1 MNILSINIQTN
12 KLEKSKQ
19 FYAEVLELPI
29 IESLEESVTVQAG
42 DTILTLEET
51 TDEVNVYHL
60 AFNIPS
66 NQLQNALAWAKEHLT
81 LIENIE
87 GNLVTTFETWKAQS
101 IYFTDNNGNLLE
113 FIARE
118 ELQINVQGDF
128 SPAQVINIS
137 EIGIVAEQPMIQAEK
152 LIAEYG
158 LSYFDKVQPT
168 EQFLALGDDNGLL
181 IMVAPNRNWFPTATP
196 AQFTTSEVMIEDNE
210 LVASLKSADLYK

>member
-12 KLEKSKQ
+12 QLEKSKE
-19 FYAEVLELPI
+19 FYTEVLELPI
-29 IESLEESVTVQAG
+29 IELLEESVTVQAG

-51 TDEVNVYHL
+51 ADKVNVYHF

-66 NQLQNALAWAKEHLT
+66 NQLQSALAWAKEHLT

-118 ELQINVQGDF
+118 
-128 SPAQVINIS
+128 
-137 EIGIVAEQPMIQAEK
+137 
-152 LIAEYG
+152 
-158 LSYFDKVQPT
+158 
-168 EQFLALGDDNGLL
+168 
-181 IMVAPNRNWFPTATP
+181 
-196 AQFTTSEVMIEDNE
+196 
-210 LVASLKSADLYK
+210 